1 MWSEKCM
8 NMYMNVAAPTPPNP
22 HCHFCGSVKDPSA
35 KTSEEPDLN
44 WIWVGYAGYK
54 PPTIWDAHPS
64 IVSQWSGAQ
73 PRWSQLPS
81 SSSEVGGNHMGL
93 IFNIQPADYEFSC
106 LTVFVGVS
114 LIFVGSKNTNLW
126 ASHILSSTLLF
137 FPTFLCQTLQFWWF
151 SHILEHKSSKKRC
164 FAGAWFQVSTHLFW
178 PLPKCV
184 CVYIHILFY
193 IRVMVT

>member
-1 MWSEKCM
+1 MQACKARDVTVMWSEKCM

-137 FPTFLCQTLQFWWF
+137 FPTFLCQTLQFW
-151 SHILEHKSSKKRC
+151 
-164 FAGAWFQVSTHLFW
+164 
-178 PLPKCV
+178 
-184 CVYIHILFY
+184 
-193 IRVMVT
+193 